1 LFQLGELVE
10 PFHAIGVDHRAVK
23 VRGTMCELQLE
34 REEWSGGHSRGR
46 YFGWV
51 CTVDHLF
58 QGDFEPFTGARIL
71 RRSED
76 GRQIKVKPRT
86 KARIRLTGISVGR
99 RVTSGNELAKLE
111 VKGILNDT
119 NLDKR

>member
-1 LFQLGELVE
+1 
-10 PFHAIGVDHRAVK
+10 
-23 VRGTMCELQLE
+23 
-34 REEWSGGHSRGR
+34 
-46 YFGWV
+46 V
-51 CTVDHLF
+51 CTVDHLL
-58 QGDFEPFTGARIL
+58 QGNFEPFTGTRIL

-76 GRQIKVKPRT
+76 GRQIEVEPRT